1 MVTIVNVKLREENMT
16 EKKQQILIYVKL
28 FIACICVGLYSWGG
42 MEYRLLLRRIL
53 APAIAAVSCFA
64 FSKNWKY
71 LIMFPLLWLSSSI
84 GYGASETWLKIIKRS
99 YVALAF
105 SLSCS
110 LVNIFS
116 KLWAMVVFHTII
128 ISAGFVALGVFNPLS
143 ARAEETLLGCLI
155 YIPLLLSTKPKEN

>member
-1 MVTIVNVKLREENMT
+1 MGQEEKRLQWQVVLKL
-16 EKKQQILIYVKL
+16 LIA
-28 FIACICVGLYSWGG
+28 ITCASLYAFGG
-42 MEYRLLLRRIL
+42 ISNRLLLRRIL

-105 SLSCS
+105 SLSCN

-128 ISAGFVALGVFNPLS
+128 ISAGFIALGVFNPLS